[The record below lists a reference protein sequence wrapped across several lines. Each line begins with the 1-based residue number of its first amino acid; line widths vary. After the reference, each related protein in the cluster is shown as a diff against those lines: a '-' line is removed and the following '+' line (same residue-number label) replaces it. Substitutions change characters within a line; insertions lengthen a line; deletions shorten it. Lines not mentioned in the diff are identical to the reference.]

1 MNKNCANNSII
12 WTVLLLL
19 IFFRYNKVSDSSTLN
34 FDDFFKVSNTD
45 NILNS
50 LIL

>member
-1 MNKNCANNSII
+1 MNTNCCNNSII

-19 IFFRYNKVSDSSTLN
+19 IFFRCNKVGDSSNMN

-45 NILNS
+45 TILNG

>member
-19 IFFRYNKVSDSSTLN
+19 IFFRCNKVQDSSTLN

-45 NILNS
+45 NILNG